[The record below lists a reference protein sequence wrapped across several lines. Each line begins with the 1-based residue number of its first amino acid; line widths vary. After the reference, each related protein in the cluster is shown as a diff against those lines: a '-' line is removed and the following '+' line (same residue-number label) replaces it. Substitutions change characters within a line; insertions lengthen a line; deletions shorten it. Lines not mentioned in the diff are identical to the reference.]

1 VSWNEYTFAAMLA
14 QDEAVRTLPVALQFF
29 ITEFTVN
36 WGLLAAGGVI
46 VSLPVILLFI
56 VLQRQLIAGLTA
68 GAVK

>member
-1 VSWNEYTFAAMLA
+1 MLA

>member
-1 VSWNEYTFAAMLA
+1 
-14 QDEAVRTLPVALQFF
+14 LQFF